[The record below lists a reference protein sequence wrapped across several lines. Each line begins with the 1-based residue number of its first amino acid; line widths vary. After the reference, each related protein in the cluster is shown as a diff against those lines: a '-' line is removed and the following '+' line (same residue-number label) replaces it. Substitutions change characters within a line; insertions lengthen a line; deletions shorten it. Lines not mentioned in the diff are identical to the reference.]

1 MFGSK
6 KAKQARLAQEVQ
18 VIRQRG
24 EVTQVELAHAVGT
37 SVDTVEDD
45 LVTLEDQNV
54 KLCQKGQKISL
65 LESWFG
71 SK

>member
-24 EVTQVELAHAVGT
+24 EVTQVELARAVGT

-45 LVTLEDQNV
+45 LVALEEQNV

-65 LESWFG
+65 LERWFG
-71 SK
+71 SQ